1 MGRLGDSST
10 LCFPRGTCTQGL
22 RRRPCASGDASRGP
36 SAGKAH
42 MASTQGGR
50 ARGAHGVSL
59 VLFLPLPYRCELFKI
74 KHLGKRAEAE
84 KAAQAPALQD
94 PTPGQVREDLVGLKK
109 HHREQGR
116 GGVSRDN
123 LLRGRI
129 SVDRP
134 PPSPRKDPEPWD
146 PNTLSASGEEG
157 PPGGRAHGRLSTT
170 PRGPHTPSSSHM
182 NGRKVTSPFRFLL
195 KSMHRRLSFFFFIF

>member
-1 MGRLGDSST
+1 
-10 LCFPRGTCTQGL
+10 
-22 RRRPCASGDASRGP
+22 
-36 SAGKAH
+36 

-59 VLFLPLPYRCELFKI
+59 VLFLPLPYRCEVFKR
-74 KHLGKRAEAE
+74 KHSGKRAEAE

-94 PTPGQVREDLVGLKK
+94 PTPGQGSGAGGPCEIKETSQRAGA
-109 HHREQGR
+109 GR
-116 GGVSRDN
+116 GLEGQPP
-123 LLRGRI
+123 LGRI

-157 PPGGRAHGRLSTT
+157 PPGGSAHGRLSTT
-170 PRGPHTPSSSHM
+170 PRGLHAPSSSRV

-195 KSMHRRLSFFFFIF
+195 KSMHRRLSFFFFIFKKLFKNLKIN